1 MHLEMIA
8 ASSGEIWIM
17 VFFLFIGGGFL
28 LFGKKAELIFAGI
41 VALSGVI
48 SIAYANY
55 SHYLEKQFTLKRF
68 HEGKALVCGLGL
80 GERVRVDSAKGWVLE
95 EEIGLV
101 KGDVIISSIGVCRVI
116 GESSPEPSTIPYW
129 MVFVSMI
136 GVLSM
141 IRFAIMSNREEAV
154 VQEEDHDDADN
165 DTNRKSS

>member
-8 ASSGEIWIM
+8 ASSGEMWVM
-17 VFFLFIGGGFL
+17 VFFILIGGGFL
-28 LFGKKAELIFAGI
+28 LFGRKAELIFAGS
-41 VALSGVI
+41 VALAGVI
-48 SIAYANY
+48 SIAFANH

-80 GERVRVDSAKGWVLE
+80 GERVRVDPTRGWAFE

-101 KGDVIISSIGVCRVI
+101 KGDVIISSIGVCKVI
-116 GESSPEPSTIPYW
+116 GESSPEPSSIPYW

-141 IRFAIMSNREEAV
+141 LRFSIMTNREQV
-154 VQEEDHDDADN
+154 VVEKEDHDDADN

>member
-1 MHLEMIA
+1 MHLEMIVT
-8 ASSGEIWIM
+8 SSGEMWVM
-17 VFFLFIGGGFL
+17 VFFLLIGGGFL
-28 LFGKKAELIFAGI
+28 LFGKKGELIFAGG
-41 VALSGVI
+41 VALAGVI
-48 SIAYANY
+48 SIAYANH

-95 EEIGLV
+95 EEIGLL
-101 KGDVIISSIGVCRVI
+101 KGDVIIDSIGVCSVI
-116 GESSPEPSTIPYW
+116 GESSPEPSGIPYW

-141 IRFAIMSNREEAV
+141 LRFAMMNNREQV
-154 VQEEDHDDADN
+154 VAEKEDHDDADN

>member
-1 MHLEMIA
+1 MNLEMIV
-8 ASSGEIWIM
+8 ASSGEMWVM
-17 VFFLFIGGGFL
+17 VFFLLIGGGFL
-28 LFGKKAELIFAGI
+28 LFGNKAELIFAGI
-41 VALSGVI
+41 VALAGVI
-48 SIAYANY
+48 SIAYANH

-101 KGDVIISSIGVCRVI
+101 KGDVIISSIEVCRVI
-116 GESSPEPSTIPYW
+116 GESSPEPSSIPYW
-129 MVFVSMI
+129 MMFVSMV

-141 IRFAIMSNREEAV
+141 LRFSIMTNREQV
-154 VQEEDHDDADN
+154 VVEQEDHHDANN